1 MDQISSNRTIAK
13 NTLFLYV
20 RMLFN
25 LVVSLYVSRVILQV
39 LGVSDLGVYQVVA
52 GIVALFTYINV
63 SLAESN
69 SRFLAF
75 ELDKNFFQIALLTLI
90 IAV

>member
-52 GIVALFTYINV
+52 GIVALFIYINV

-69 SRFLAF
+69 SRFSAF
-75 ELDKNFFQIALLTLI
+75 ELGKNFFQIALLTLI